1 VVIGMA
7 QKGYLRNEPNEVWHC
22 GADFRMFL
30 YHGHR
35 NEARRRAVGLG
46 PQVHDRRR
54 GTLRRP

>member
-1 VVIGMA
+1 MA
-7 QKGYLRNEPNEVWHC
+7 QKGYLRNEPYEVWHC

-35 NEARRRAVGLG
+35 NEARRHAVGLG

-54 GTLRRP
+54 GTLRGP